1 MVMKMSRNKLWY
13 AIAIVVVIII
23 GLASRQYLQL
33 SKYPG
38 DALWTI
44 MVFLILGIILPRLS
58 SLKIATLAL
67 FISSVVEFGQLY
79 RAPWL
84 VAIRSTTIGHLI
96 LGSDFGWGDI
106 AAYTVGALLA
116 LVVECRFFTSD

>member
-1 MVMKMSRNKLWY
+1 MKMSRNKLWY

-23 GLASRQYLQL
+23 GLTSRQYLQL
-33 SKYPG
+33 GKYPG
-38 DALWTI
+38 DTLWTM
-44 MVFLILGIILPRLS
+44 MVFLILGITLPRVS

-67 FISSVVEFGQLY
+67 FISYAVEFGQLY

-96 LGSDFGWGDI
+96 LGSDFGWGDL

-116 LVVECRFFTSD
+116 LVVERSLFKSD